1 MTPQS
6 FPLNNLNPHVRLDND
21 LSGLVPGPLDY
32 RSSFFRKVILKV
44 WDPGELINL
53 CRWVERDILKQ

>member
-6 FPLNNLNPHVRLDND
+6 FPLNNLNPHVGLDND
-21 LSGLVPGPLDY
+21 LSGLVPGLLDY

-44 WDPGELINL
+44 WDRGELINL